1 MSTQARDE
9 IFLKLK
15 SAERKK
21 PCPRPE
27 PPALSERTFSRA
39 QMLERFTAEL
49 TTLAGAVYQA
59 QGAEDLQRI
68 LLEIAAAEGFK
79 QVIAAG
85 KNPSG
90 LEIKSLFTSGGVT
103 VATPADFRDRE
114 SLREAA
120 FTVDAGITFADF
132 AVAETGTVGIIF
144 SKDQPRLASI
154 APPIHIAIVDIEKL
168 YPVYEDVISQVFGNK
183 NNIPGQFAFI
193 TGPST
198 SSDIQA
204 INFKGMHGP
213 TKVIVIFMM
222 ENRRKVEKK

>member
-15 SAERKK
+15 SAEREK
-21 PCPRPE
+21 PCARPE
-27 PPALSERTFSRA
+27 PPALSERNFSRA
-39 QMLERFTAEL
+39 QMLERFTTEL
-49 TTLAGAVYQA
+49 TTLTGAVYQA
-59 QGAEDLQRI
+59 QGAEDLGRI
-68 LLEIAAAEGFK
+68 LSEIAAAEGFK
-79 QVIAAG
+79 QVLVAG
-85 KNPSG
+85 FNPPDLDIKAFNISG
-90 LEIKSLFTSGGVT
+90 VSVT
-103 VATPADFRDRE
+103 IPADFKDRE
-114 SLREAA
+114 ALREAA

-144 SKDQPRLASI
+144 GKEQPRLASI
-154 APPIHIAIVDIEKL
+154 APPVHIAIVDIEKL

-183 NNIPGQFAFI
+183 DAIPGQFAFI

-222 ENRRKVEKK
+222 RK